1 MSEGICPQKYL
12 PSGKCL
18 VYSSIL
24 NKTHRGKHTMRA
36 TKNFLRQAKSPIK
49 ARETLGDYL
58 VALVVGLAFALVA
71 LHAFGALFI

>member
-1 MSEGICPQKYL
+1 
-12 PSGKCL
+12 
-18 VYSSIL
+18 
-24 NKTHRGKHTMRA
+24 MRA